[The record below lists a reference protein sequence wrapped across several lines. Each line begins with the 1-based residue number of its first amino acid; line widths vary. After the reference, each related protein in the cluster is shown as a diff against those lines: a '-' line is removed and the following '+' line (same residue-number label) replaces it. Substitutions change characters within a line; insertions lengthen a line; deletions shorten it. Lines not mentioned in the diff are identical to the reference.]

1 MIDLNRIFKFEL
13 ENEFPSC
20 KDLLRFR
27 YENIAMKIGVA
38 ISNIGQN
45 TKSSYQSFFLNI
57 DLWKNDSVEAKYTG
71 PMMIDEKGVLWLCIY
86 MPPYQEQYLETSSD
100 ISNDIESDLES
111 YPQISALRTLGGGGC
126 YWVNLV
132 LNPRVISP
140 TKLDDLKTNYEKYKG
155 EESLIYSDAQ
165 TSVYGILKDN
175 LNTGT
180 SSWSFSM
187 F

>member
-1 MIDLNRIFKFEL
+1 MQ
-13 ENEFPSC
+13 
-20 KDLLRFR
+20 
-27 YENIAMKIGVA
+27 IGVG
-38 ISNIGQN
+38 ISNTGEN
-45 TKSSYQSFFLNI
+45 LESSYQRFYLKI
-57 DLWKNDSVEAKYTG
+57 DLWENDSVQAKYTG
-71 PMMIDEKGVLWLCIY
+71 PMMIDTKGVLWLCIY

-111 YPQISALRTLGGGGC
+111 YPQISALRPFGGGRC
-126 YWVNLV
+126 YWVNLE

-165 TSVYGILKDN
+165 TSVYGILRDN
-175 LNTGT
+175 LKTGT